1 MDKVTLR
8 EQNLHYPWCH
18 VTPCTSYTYPF
29 PFLLTVISF
38 HIFSPP
44 LRKFSLF
51 KQLLKPVFFDSITTL
66 RTLLIAKWTTQL
78 IWISISRNYLQCLQ
92 TLINEMEREQ
102 QFYWID
108 IIQVFLNILF
118 LIIIYSLVLKKL
130 TKIIWKYDSNFQSG

>member
-1 MDKVTLR
+1 MDKVTLG

-66 RTLLIAKWTTQL
+66 WTLLIAKWTTQL

-92 TLINEMEREQ
+92 TLINEMVREH
-102 QFYWID
+102 QFYYWMRHNSSISQYSVSD
-108 IIQVFLNILF
+108 NNLLF
-118 LIIIYSLVLKKL
+118 GFKEINKNHLKIRL
-130 TKIIWKYDSNFQSG
+130 